1 MNSTSAREV
10 QMRDRPTGQ
19 EVSFYAENG
28 FVVLP
33 EVLTSA
39 ECVTWREMVG
49 AAAGRRKRRTPL
61 EGTNYDVFFHTEDEY
76 YNSVFTQRIN
86 LWMTDP
92 GVKDLVL
99 DARLGRMAAELADV
113 AAVRIWLD
121 QALVK
126 EPWSSPTAYHVDNP
140 FWSFS
145 SDSAITIWIALTDS
159 TLENGALCYIPG
171 SHRVCQ
177 RTNAEIGPSLGGLFD
192 VYPELRSVAPV
203 FCPIPAGSAV
213 AHNGLTA
220 HGAGANMTNSRRF
233 AMTIAYMPDGATFN
247 GQQDILT
254 KEQVASLKVGD
265 PLKDETQNPLVY
277 ARPAAG

>member
-1 MNSTSAREV
+1 
-10 QMRDRPTGQ
+10 MRDRPTGQ
-19 EVSFYAENG
+19 EVSFYSENG

-33 EVLTSA
+33 EVLTRQ
-39 ECVTWREMVG
+39 ECADWLEVVG
-49 AAAGRRKRRTPL
+49 AAAGRRTRRTPL
-61 EGTNYDVFFHTEDEY
+61 EGTNYDAFFHTEDEY

-92 GVKDLVL
+92 EVRELVL
-99 DARLGRMAAELADV
+99 DARLGRLAAELAGV

-121 QALVK
+121 QALIK

-140 FWSFS
+140 FWSFTS
-145 SDSAITIWIALTDS
+145 HSAITIWIALSDA

-177 RTNAEIGPSLGGLFD
+177 HTNADIGPALGALFD
-192 VYPELRSVAPV
+192 VYPGLRPVAPV
-203 FCPIPAGSAV
+203 FCPVPAGSAV

-233 AMTIAYMPDGATFN
+233 AMTIAYMPDGATYN

-254 KEQVASLKVGD
+254 KEQAASLKVGD
-265 PLKDETQNPLVY
+265 PLDDEAQNPLVFT
-277 ARPAAG
+277 RPADG